1 MKICIVCA
9 SNQNRSMEA
18 HHVLLK
24 KGFSVSSYGTNT
36 MIKLPG
42 ATPNTPN
49 TYPFG
54 TSYESIAKDLT
65 SKDIN
70 LYRQNGM
77 LMLLERNK
85 QLKNG
90 PERFQDRKIVEDDVI
105 VTCEERCFDIVGEDL
120 LQRSSGKVNG
130 KTVHLVNFDIIDSPE
145 EATLGARSI
154 LQFIQNVQQEL
165 NQGSQMDD
173 VVPRVY
179 EGFLGQSNL
188 KTLYS
193 VHFID

>member
-1 MKICIVCA
+1 VCVVCA

-24 KGFSVSSYGTNT
+24 KGFTVTSYGTNT

-42 ATPNTPN
+42 ATPTTPN
-49 TYPFG
+49 SYPFG
-54 TSYESIAKDLT
+54 TSYESIAKDL
-65 SKDIN
+65 SAKDVN

-85 QLKNG
+85 HLKNG
-90 PERFQDRKIVEDDVI
+90 PERFQDRREIEDDI
-105 VTCEERCFDIVGEDL
+105 IITCEERCFDIVGEDL
-120 LQRSSGKVNG
+120 LQRGGGKING
-130 KTVHLVNFDIIDSPE
+130 RAVHLVNFDIIDSPE

-154 LQFIQNVQQEL
+154 LQFMQSVQKEISH
-165 NQGSQMDD
+165 GTQMDD
-173 VVPRVY
+173 AVPHVY
-179 EGFLGQSNL
+179 EDFLGQSNL

>member
-1 MKICIVCA
+1 
-9 SNQNRSMEA
+9 MEA
-18 HHVLLK
+18 HYVLLK
-24 KGFSVSSYGTNT
+24 KGFTVTSYGTNT

-42 ATPNTPN
+42 PTPTTPN
-49 TYPFG
+49 TYSFG

-65 SKDIN
+65 AKDIN

-85 QLKNG
+85 QLKSG

-120 LQRSSGKVNG
+120 LQRSGGRING
-130 KTVHLVNFDIIDSPE
+130 RTVHLVNFDIIDSPE

-154 LQFIQNVQQEL
+154 LQFVQNIQQEL
-165 NQGSQMDD
+165 HQGSLLDD
-173 VVPRVY
+173 VVPHVY
-179 EGFLGQSNL
+179 EEFLGQSNL